1 MITWY
6 DKTGK
11 LLEQDVVAFRATLLA
26 WYDQNGRTHLPWRVD
41 KEPYH
46 IWISEIM
53 LQQTQVETVIPYYER
68 FLSALPTVEALA
80 NADEAV
86 LLKLWSGLG
95 YYSRVRNMQKA
106 AIQIM
111 TEHGGIFPSTAKD
124 LQTLSGIGPY
134 TAAAIAS
141 ISFGEVV
148 PALDGNMFRVFAR
161 LLKIDADIAQPSS
174 RKLFYERILPIVDP
188 VRPGDFNQAVMDL
201 GTSLMRAKAETKSE
215 SPFAR
220 FNLSYQ
226 DGTELTYPIKTKKT
240 KQIPKFYAAII
251 SETSGAL
258 AYEQRPKT
266 GLLANFW
273 TFPLVEFDSWDAIYD
288 GVSAQYP
295 DAKQLTI
302 SPVTHLFTHQKWQV
316 MLVQVEKVDKIQ
328 EQWTYLTDE
337 AYDALPQTTL
347 QLKLQAALKEMQ

>member
-1 MITWY
+1 MRWY
-6 DKTGK
+6 DETGK
-11 LLEQDVVAFRATLLA
+11 LCDQVVAEFRKTLLA
-26 WYDQNGRTHLPWRVD
+26 WYDKNGRTHLPWRID

-68 FLSALPTVEALA
+68 FLSALPTVKALA
-80 NADEAV
+80 DADEGL

-106 AIQIM
+106 AKQIM
-111 TEHGGIFPSTAKD
+111 TEFGGAFPTTAKS

-148 PALDGNMFRVFAR
+148 PALDGNMFRVFSR

-174 RKLFYERILPIVDP
+174 RKVFYERILPIVDP
-188 VRPGDFNQAVMDL
+188 IRPGDFNQAVMDL
-201 GTSLMRAKAETKSE
+201 GASLMHAKTETQSD

-220 FNLSYQ
+220 FNLSFQ
-226 DGTELTYPIKTKKT
+226 DGTELSYPIKSKKV

-251 SETSGAL
+251 SEKSGKL
-258 AYEQRPKT
+258 AYQQRPNT

-273 TFPLVEFDSWDAIYD
+273 TFPLVEFASWDAIYD
-288 GVSAQYP
+288 GINAEYS

-316 MLVQVEKVDKIQ
+316 MLVQIDKS
-328 EQWTYLTDE
+328 EENWTYLADD
-337 AYDALPQTTL
+337 AYDKLPQTTL